1 MIALELDYEQQLAVD
16 APLDACVAITGACGT
31 GKSTVLEQRSA
42 RPRREDRQVQPL
54 VLFAPHGLEKLAFDL
69 LETTGMPVQRM
80 DDVDAFELFVGACS
94 PLFDLQWKEFSEHQ
108 LDPEI
113 PGLRSPRRF
122 ADSAFRLIRRLREA
136 GIEPRE
142 FLMQSLS
149 GATQFYAKP
158 PNFADPSLLAAT
170 KENYRDSLE
179 VEASELQRQHRREID
194 LAKILSKLYEGYLA
208 LVATTGRMTGRDAVV
223 VLTERLRADSAL
235 TAALRTK
242 HRFAFVDDA
251 AELTVAE
258 LQLLR
263 AIFGDGLSGVTL
275 CGDPASAI
283 SCVRIALGDGAFR
296 PATHRVDLKRQYRS
310 PDATKL
316 SLHRARTPRDEAT
329 SIAQYVRAR
338 LDAGTPA
345 HRIAVLFRS
354 IRDVEIYEKTLL
366 EHDIPVVT
374 GGDLNVFAD
383 RRALDAMALL
393 WNVYDPFRHDWLL
406 RTLSNPA
413 LGLSDASL
421 AILCGEPPSP
431 QTPLLT
437 VVEEPPATIRP
448 SRWDPKRDLR
458 LGWNVLRGE
467 QDTALSETARARL
480 SRFRELRAHWLK
492 LMDSSP
498 FEAFVRTVWSEGL
511 AREGAPASA
520 RARAQQLVLRRLLDR
535 LGSFIAEHPEAAIAD
550 VLAHAEH
557 RAQSDFEACEPID
570 DTDECVRLL
579 SIEAARGCEFDY
591 VAIAGASA
599 GSFPCWYAPDAF
611 LFSPRLGMIPK
622 ENMGDGRASRTAKFT
637 YYMFANKARE
647 RYNGRERRAFLYAL
661 ARARLGALVTASGR
675 VTRGTTA
682 PEFLEELRVSGL
694 PGIVPF

>member
-1 MIALELDYEQQLAVD
+1 MIALELDDEQRLAVN
-16 APLDACVAITGACGT
+16 APLDACIAITGACGT
-31 GKSTVLEQRSA
+31 GKSTVLA
-42 RPRREDRQVQPL
+42 RRIARARREGGEAQPL
-54 VLFAPHGLEKLAFDL
+54 VLSAPHGLEELAFDL
-69 LETTGMPVQRM
+69 LEETGMPVQRM
-80 DDVDAFELFVGACS
+80 DDVDAFELFVSACG
-94 PLFDLQWKEFSEHQ
+94 PLFELQWNEFSADQ

-122 ADSAFRLIRRLREA
+122 ADAAFRLIRRLREA

-208 LVATTGRMTGRDAVV
+208 LVASTCRMTGRDAVV
-223 VLTERLRADSAL
+223 VMTERLRADGAL

-258 LQLLR
+258 LELLR
-263 AIFGDGLSGVTL
+263 ALFGDELLGVTL
-275 CGDPASAI
+275 SGDAASAI
-283 SCVRIALGDGAFR
+283 SYVRIALGDGAFR
-296 PATHRVDLKRQYRS
+296 PATHRFELKRQYRS
-310 PDATKL
+310 SDATKR
-316 SLHRARTPRDEAT
+316 SFHRARTPSEEAT

-338 LDAGTPA
+338 LDEGTPA

-354 IRDVEIYEKTLL
+354 VRDVETYERTLL
-366 EHDIPVVT
+366 EYDVPVVT

-413 LGLSDASL
+413 LGLADASL
-421 AILCGEPPSP
+421 AILCSEPPSP

-437 VVEEPPATIRP
+437 VVDEPPGTIRP

-467 QDTALSETARARL
+467 QDNALSETARARL
-480 SRFRELRAHWLK
+480 SRFRELRTHWVK
-492 LMDSSP
+492 LMNASP
-498 FEAFVRTVWSEGL
+498 FEASVRIVWSDGL
-511 AREGAPASA
+511 AREGAPGSA

-535 LGSFIAEHPEAAIAD
+535 LDSFVAEHPEATTHD

-557 RAQSDFEACEPID
+557 RAESDFEACEAID
-570 DTDECVRLL
+570 DGDECVRLL

-591 VAIAGASA
+591 VAVAGATA

-637 YYMFANKARE
+637 YYMFANRARE
-647 RYNGRERRAFLYAL
+647 RFNARERRAFDYAL
-661 ARARLGALVTASGR
+661 ARARLGILVTASGR
-675 VTRGTTA
+675 ATKGTTA

-694 PGIVPF
+694 PVPF